1 MGIDGSHDCNHV
13 CLAAM
18 AGAAGILYA
27 LLFSQTQFI
36 MGFIPG
42 IKAFT
47 AAVLGG
53 IGSVPG
59 AALGGLFLGLI
70 ESVGPA
76 LFLEGLGFP
85 GTHQLRDVIAF
96 TMLVVVL
103 IFRPQGII
111 GERLAE
117 KKA

>member
-1 MGIDGSHDCNHV
+1 
-13 CLAAM
+13 
-18 AGAAGILYA
+18 
-27 LLFSQTQFI
+27 

-53 IGSVPG
+53 IGSIPG
-59 AALGGLFLGLI
+59 AALGGLFLGVI
-70 ESVGPA
+70 EAIGPP
-76 LFLEGLGFP
+76 LFLEGLGVP
-85 GTHQLRDVIAF
+85 GSHQLKDVIAF
-96 TMLVVVL
+96 TMLVLVL

-111 GERLAE
+111 GEKLSE

>member
-1 MGIDGSHDCNHV
+1 
-13 CLAAM
+13 M
-18 AGAAGILYA
+18 AGAAGVLYA
-27 LLFSQTQFI
+27 MIFRQVNFF
-36 MGFIPG
+36 MGFVPG

-59 AALGGLFLGLI
+59 AALGGLFLGVI
-70 ESVGPA
+70 ESVGPP
-76 LFLEGLGFP
+76 LFLEGLGLP
-85 GTHQLRDVIAF
+85 ATHQLKDVIAF
-96 TMLVVVL
+96 TMLVLVL

-117 KKA
+117 EKA